1 MNLFLDSGF
10 YFIGP
15 YACPC
20 ARITWY
26 WLLLLC
32 SKLEIGKCESSNLFS
47 VFFSPRLFW
56 LFRTLHFLAF
66 SYEFTTV
73 FNICQKKKKNP
84 PGMLIGITLI
94 CKSFSGGRVI
104 LATFIL
110 ATLLNSVTR
119 ANSFPVD
126 ALEFSMYKI
135 VSAKRDRFSFSF
147 PVRLPVISFSCLIA
161 PG

>member
-1 MNLFLDSGF
+1 MDLFLDSGF

-32 SKLEIGKCESSNLFS
+32 SKLEIGKCESSNL
-47 VFFSPRLFW
+47 VFCFFPPRLFW

-73 FNICQKKKKNP
+73 FNICQKKKP

-119 ANSFPVD
+119 SNSFPVD

-135 VSAKRDRFSFSF
+135 VSAKRDRFTFSF

>member
-1 MNLFLDSGF
+1 MNLQQFLIS
-10 YFIGP
+10 
-15 YACPC
+15 A
-20 ARITWY
+20 
-26 WLLLLC
+26 
-32 SKLEIGKCESSNLFS
+32 
-47 VFFSPRLFW
+47 
-56 LFRTLHFLAF
+56 
-66 SYEFTTV
+66 
-73 FNICQKKKKNP
+73 KKKKKTP

-94 CKSFSGGRVI
+94 CRSFSGGRVI
-104 LATFIL
+104 LVTFIL